1 MDELKRILA
10 VLCGMS
16 LMKNALC
23 ILLPQGGIKRFAQ
36 YGFSIVQ
43 MSVFTDIVMRMLQL
57 LQGVLP

>member
-1 MDELKRILA
+1 MDELKRILT

-16 LMKNALC
+16 MMKNALC
-23 ILLPQGGIKRFAQ
+23 ILLPQSGIQRFAQ

-43 MSVFTDIVMRMLQL
+43 LSVLTDIVMQMLQL

>member
-1 MDELKRILA
+1 MDELKRILT

-16 LMKNALC
+16 LMKNVLC
-23 ILLPQGGIKRFAQ
+23 ILLPQSGIKRFAQ

-43 MSVFTDIVMRMLQL
+43 LSVLTDSVMQMLQL